1 MSSHDGIPHAVL
13 NYQEWASQLLP
24 GQSVKGGLMAN
35 PYHTLFTTPGVTGLM
50 ISGLIA
56 RLPQTMIGIGI
67 VTMLVQQTRLYWLA
81 ASAAG
86 TFTLAHALIGPYVS
100 RVVDQWGQRKVLP
113 FVTVF
118 SIGML
123 FLLII
128 AVYLK
133 APFPLLFIFAAL
145 AGTMP
150 SMPAMTRARWAQ
162 LFHGKAQLHT
172 AFCLDMA
179 MTELAFIIGPPLAIG
194 LSISFFT
201 ENGPLISIFLLF
213 FGMTAF
219 LMQRQTEPT
228 LVVGTP
234 IKPGSILLIPGIRT
248 ILSTLMAMGII
259 SGSINVA
266 VFSFAF
272 THAQSQPAPIGF
284 ILVAHGLGSMIAALL
299 FGVLSIA
306 WPIEKQFSIVS
317 LITATI
323 TALPFLSSNV
333 YIFTGILFVA
343 GLSFALTM
351 VIVMKLGTIIL
362 PPSRITEGFTRMTT
376 DISIGIGLGGISAG
390 LIIDAYGVQAGFGV
404 AFVAGLAMVMIMLLG
419 LRTLRATLQF

>member
-1 MSSHDGIPHAVL
+1 
-13 NYQEWASQLLP
+13 
-24 GQSVKGGLMAN
+24 MAN
-35 PYHTLFTTPGVTGLM
+35 PYHTLFTTPGVTGLV
-50 ISGLIA
+50 ISSLIA

-67 VTMLVQQTRLYWLA
+67 VIMLVQQTRLYWLA

-100 RVVDQWGQRKVLP
+100 RVIDQWGQRRVLP

-123 FLLII
+123 LLLII

-133 APFPLLFIFAAL
+133 APVPLLFIFAAL

-150 SMPAMTRARWAQ
+150 NMPAMTRARWAQ
-162 LFHGKAQLHT
+162 LFHCKPQLHT

-179 MTELAFIIGPPLAIG
+179 MTELAFIIGPLLTIG
-194 LSISFFT
+194 SSISFFT
-201 ENGPLISIFLLF
+201 GNGPLLAIFLLC

-234 IKPGSILLIPGIRT
+234 KNTGSILTIPGIRT
-248 ILSTLMAMGII
+248 LLSTLLAMGII

-272 THAQSQPAPIGF
+272 SHAQVQPAAIGF
-284 ILVAHGLGSMIAALL
+284 ILAAHTLGSMIAALL
-299 FGVLSIA
+299 FGALSIA

-317 LITATI
+317 LITATT
-323 TALPFLSSNV
+323 TALPFLFSDV

-343 GLSFALTM
+343 GLSFTLTI

-362 PPSRITEGFTRMTT
+362 PPSRVTEGFTRMTT
-376 DISIGIGLGGISAG
+376 NISIGIGLGGISAG
-390 LIIDAYGVQAGFGV
+390 LIIDAYGVRAGFGV

-419 LRTLRATLQF
+419 LRTLRAIPQF